1 MRLGVCYYPEH
12 WPESVWADDAARM
25 RDLGITQVRI
35 AEFCWSRLEPH
46 PGQLCWDWLDRA
58 VETLARAGLQI
69 VMCTPTATPPRWL
82 VDRHPDMLAVGADG
96 RPRAFGS
103 RRHYD
108 FSSDAYLEEARRI
121 TTLCAER
128 YGAHPAV
135 IAWQTDNEYG
145 CHDTVVSYSAN
156 AVRRFRLWLEA
167 RYGSVETLNERW
179 GNVFWSMEYRSF
191 AEIDAPVATVTEANP
206 AHRLDYQ
213 RFASDEVVRFNR
225 MQCEILRARSPGR
238 AIAHNFMLF
247 FTEFDH
253 YRVAA
258 DLDVAAWDSYPIG
271 ALEAFWFEP
280 EVKRRWL
287 RTGHPDFTGF
297 HHDLYRGM
305 SRQPFWVMEQ
315 QPGPVNWARW
325 NPAPRPGMVRL
336 WSHEVF
342 AHGGDVVSYFRW
354 RQAPFAQ
361 EQMHAGLNTPDRR
374 LDVGGREAGQV
385 AAEIALL
392 GAQGPVDDAAAPPGA
407 QSTARPTTSPITR
420 SAARVA
426 LVFDYE
432 ARWLLQA
439 QPQGADFDYLRQSY
453 EWYGALRA
461 LGLDVDI
468 VSSHVASL
476 EAYAL
481 VIVPSLPVVPAT
493 LVEALARSRAEV
505 LLAPRCGSKVET
517 VQIPAALPPGDLKR
531 LMPIRVWRVE
541 SLRPLAEDVA
551 QYGGKRYACRHW
563 REHVDVD
570 VDVEPGAGAEG
581 VPGSVPAAIPDA
593 IVEAVFEDGGGP
605 AVVKAGRVRY
615 LAGWFDAAMQ
625 RALLIAAARDAGL
638 AVHRLPEGL
647 RLRRRGHL
655 LYAFN
660 YDDVAHAVPAEACAG
675 ARWLVGGAQ
684 VPPQGVSIANSTVD
698 EQP

>member
-12 WPESVWADDAARM
+12 WAESVWADDAKRM
-25 RDLGITQVRI
+25 RELGITQVRV
-35 AEFCWSRLEPH
+35 AEFCWSRVEPH

-58 VETLARAGLQI
+58 VETLAQAGLQV
-69 VMCTPTATPPRWL
+69 VMCTPTATPPKWL

-96 RPRAFGS
+96 RPRGFGS

-121 TTLCAER
+121 TTLYAER

-145 CHDTVVSYSAN
+145 CHDTVVSYSAS
-156 AVRRFRLWLEA
+156 AVRRFRLWLEE
-167 RYGSVETLNERW
+167 RYGSVEALNERW

-191 AEIDAPVATVTEANP
+191 AEIDAPAATVTESNP

-213 RFASDEVVRFNR
+213 RFASDEVARFNR

-258 DLDVAAWDSYPIG
+258 DLDVASWDSYPIG

-280 EVKRRWL
+280 EIKRRWL

-325 NPAPRPGMVRL
+325 NPSPRPGMVRL
-336 WSHEVF
+336 WSHEAF

-361 EQMHAGLNTPDRR
+361 EQMHAGLNTPDGR
-374 LDVGGREAGQV
+374 LDAGGHEARQV
-385 AAEIALL
+385 SADLALL
-392 GAQGPVDDAAAPPGA
+392 AASGPAHAAA
-407 QSTARPTTSPITR
+407 ARSQ
-420 SAARVA
+420 ARTA

-439 QPQGADFDYLRQSY
+439 QPQGADFDYLRQSF

-468 VSSHVASL
+468 VSSHAASL
-476 EAYAL
+476 DAYAL

-493 LVEALARSRAEV
+493 LVEALARTRAQV

-517 VQIPAALPPGDLKR
+517 VRIPAALPPGDLKR
-531 LMPIRVWRVE
+531 LVPIRVWRVE
-541 SLRPLAEDVA
+541 SLRPLAEDVV

-563 REHVDVD
+563 REHLAL
-570 VDVEPGAGAEG
+570 EPGASPEAMVEAT
-581 VPGSVPAAIPDA
+581 S
-593 IVEAVFEDGGGP
+593 EAVFEDDRSP
-605 AVVKAGRVRY
+605 AVIKAGRVRY
-615 LAGWFDAAMQ
+615 LGGWFDAALQ
-625 RALLIAAARDAGL
+625 RALLCAAAGDAGL

-660 YDDVAHAVPAEACAG
+660 YDDVAHTVPAEACAG
-675 ARWLVGGAQ
+675 ARWLLGGAQ
-684 VPPQGVSIANSTVD
+684 VPPQGVSIANLD
-698 EQP
+698 GE

>member
-12 WPESVWADDAARM
+12 WPESWWADDAKRM

-35 AEFCWSRLEPH
+35 AEFCWSRIEPH
-46 PGQLCWDWLDRA
+46 PDQLCWDWLDRV
-58 VETLARAGLQI
+58 VETLARARLQI
-69 VMCTPTATPPRWL
+69 VMCTPTATPPKWL

-96 RPRAFGS
+96 CTRAFGS

-121 TTLCAER
+121 TTLYAER
-128 YGAHPAV
+128 YGSHPAV

-145 CHDTVVSYSAN
+145 CHDTVVSYSPG
-156 AVRRFRLWLEA
+156 AVRRFRLWLEE
-167 RYGSVETLNERW
+167 RYGTIESLNERW

-191 AEIDAPVATVTEANP
+191 SEIDAPAATVTEANP

-225 MQCEILRARSPGR
+225 MQCEILRAHSPGR

-253 YRVAA
+253 YDVAA
-258 DLDVAAWDSYPIG
+258 DLDVATWDSYPIG
-271 ALEAFWFEP
+271 ALEMFWFEP

-342 AHGGDVVSYFRW
+342 AHGGEVVSYFRW

-361 EQMHAGLNTPDRR
+361 EQMHAGLNTPDRQ
-374 LDVGGREAGQV
+374 LDVGGREAQQV
-385 AAEIALL
+385 AAEIAQLP
-392 GAQGPVDDAAAPPGA
+392 AHADADVRSSARAAVHS
-407 QSTARPTTSPITR
+407 ST
-420 SAARVA
+420 RVA
-426 LVFDYE
+426 LVFDYQ
-432 ARWLLQA
+432 ARWLLQV
-439 QPQGADFDYLRQSY
+439 QPQGADFDYLRQTY
-453 EWYGALRA
+453 EWYGALRS

-468 VSSHVASL
+468 VSSHVSTL
-476 EAYAL
+476 DAYAL

-493 LVEALARSRAEV
+493 LVEALARTSAQV
-505 LLAPRCGSKVET
+505 LLAPRCGSKVEA
-517 VQIPAALPPGDLKR
+517 VRIPAELPPGNLRR

-541 SLRPLAEDVA
+541 SLRPLAQDVV
-551 QYGGKRYACRHW
+551 QYGGKRYACVHW
-563 REHVDVD
+563 REHLDL
-570 VDVEPGAGAEG
+570 EPGAGSAGLPEV
-581 VPGSVPAAIPDA
+581 VP
-593 IVEAVFEDGGGP
+593 EAVFEDGGAP

-625 RALLIAAARDAGL
+625 RALLIAAASDAGL

-660 YDDVAHAVPAEACAG
+660 YDDVTHPVPAEACAG
-675 ARWLVGGAQ
+675 ASWLVGGVQ
-684 VPPQGVSIANSTVD
+684 VPPQGVSIASFD
-698 EQP
+698 GG